1 MDNGQGN
8 RRIAINTVFLYIRM
22 LIVLFISLYTSRVI
36 LRILG
41 AEDYGIYNVV
51 AGFVSMFAFLN
62 TSMSNGIQRFYNFS
76 LGKGTKV
83 EYTISEVYSMAF
95 FIQAIMTIVTILLVE
110 SFGIWYLETKM
121 VIHPDRMFA
130 ARCLFQFSIVSMIIL
145 MMQIPF
151 SAAVMA
157 YEEMSYYA
165 LIGIVDV
172 LLKLIICLLLPVINA
187 DKLVLYGLL
196 LLLVTLIDFLLFFVF
211 AKTKFKELQ
220 LKIRF
225 EKNLFSSM
233 FVFLGWNIL
242 GTFAFMMKS
251 QGLNLVLN
259 VFFGPIVNAARGI
272 SSQIMSA
279 LQSFSSN
286 IVVAFRPQLV
296 QSYAAG
302 NYCRTRNIFFK
313 ESKITYILL
322 LAMTIPVMIEIEYIL
337 NVWLGKD
344 IIPDY
349 TITFTILVLINML
362 ISSFHTPLTQVVHA
376 TGRMMTYQIV
386 ISIIICSI
394 IPISWLCLKLGCSPN
409 SVFVVSLVIT
419 TINVITS
426 LIIVHSLFKFK
437 YSDYMRKVI
446 IPCLITTV
454 ITPVLPF
461 SVHLVLPSSFWRLT
475 IVCFLDVISVA
486 FSSYMLAFDKSEKEM
501 VKSIVYKVIKR

>member
-296 QSYAAG
+296 QSYALVEKASKSMVYAG
-302 NYCRTRNIFFK
+302 LSSSPT
-313 ESKITYILL
+313 SK
-322 LAMTIPVMIEIEYIL
+322 
-337 NVWLGKD
+337 
-344 IIPDY
+344 
-349 TITFTILVLINML
+349 
-362 ISSFHTPLTQVVHA
+362 SVV
-376 TGRMMTYQIV
+376 
-386 ISIIICSI
+386 
-394 IPISWLCLKLGCSPN
+394 
-409 SVFVVSLVIT
+409 
-419 TINVITS
+419 
-426 LIIVHSLFKFK
+426 
-437 YSDYMRKVI
+437 
-446 IPCLITTV
+446 
-454 ITPVLPF
+454 
-461 SVHLVLPSSFWRLT
+461 
-475 IVCFLDVISVA
+475 
-486 FSSYMLAFDKSEKEM
+486 
-501 VKSIVYKVIKR
+501 